1 MSDFLLYS
9 TSGCH
14 LCELAL
20 QIALPLLALR
30 GERLIE
36 VEIAD
41 DELLLQRYGT
51 TIPVISRLIDGVELG
66 WPFDSEQLQ
75 DWLSSV

>member
-30 GERLIE
+30 GEELIE

-41 DELLLQRYGT
+41 DEALLQRYGT
-51 TIPVISRLIDGVELG
+51 TIPVIKRLADDAELG

-75 DWLSSV
+75 DWLGSV